1 MYHHRAFSSATGPR
15 AVAVAVA
22 HRSLCELATRHP
34 RGLPPAVTMASRTFV
49 VVSPQARA
57 SYIALAAIGRRAFHA
72 ANVQRSQYNR
82 SDFSGQGF
90 SSFYEPNEPTRGPLA
105 GSPSQGV
112 SRVTPRMLKE
122 HLDQFVVGQEHAKR
136 VLATAVYGHYL
147 RIREIQRQEEEHL
160 RREERAARQ
169 ALAHRHPVEDEFPGQ
184 QPTMRVH
191 PSHMDPPPD
200 PPPLE
205 DSTPMHI
212 EKSNVLMLGPT
223 GVGKTLIAKTLARIL
238 EVPFSMSDCTPFT
251 QSGYIGE
258 DAESCVQ
265 RLLSAA
271 NYDVEA
277 TEHGII
283 VLDEIDK
290 IAGVKMAHGKDVGG
304 EGVQQSLL
312 KIIEGTT
319 LQIQAKAERGAA
331 GKPPGAAGSS
341 SNFSSSNPLDSSRP
355 GLGAGPITPG
365 GKGEVFNVRT
375 DNILFICT
383 GAFVGLEKIILD
395 RKAKGGLGF
404 GAQVRAADRDQGK
417 HDTILS
423 DADVDTFRQ
432 DLPIYVPS
440 ESEVP
445 TPSNVRHSKYREEEY
460 NVLNYVVPADLQKYG
475 MIPELIGRI
484 PNTCAVSAL
493 DEEALVRVLTE
504 PKNSL
509 IRQEA
514 ALFHADG
521 MELRFTSGS
530 LREIAKKA
538 NAMGTGARGLKAVVE
553 RLLLGTKFEA
563 PGSTV
568 KHILVTQEAAQLK
581 RAPLLFH
588 RGQSQAFETMAAQA
602 EDEWQDKLRE
612 REEHLSSISSFEE
625 YRKAG
630 AAGY

>member
-1 MYHHRAFSSATGPR
+1 M
-15 AVAVAVA
+15 
-22 HRSLCELATRHP
+22 ATR
-34 RGLPPAVTMASRTFV
+34 TIV

-57 SYIALAAIGRRAFHA
+57 SYIALASIGRRAFHTG
-72 ANVQRSQYNR
+72 NPQRSQYNR
-82 SDFSGQGF
+82 SDFSGHGF
-90 SSFYEPNEPTRGPLA
+90 TSFYEPDQPTRGPLG
-105 GSPSQGV
+105 GSSSSGV

-147 RIREIQRQEEEHL
+147 RIREIQRHEEEQV

-184 QPTMRVH
+184 QPTMRVY
-191 PSHMDPPPD
+191 PSHADPPSD

-205 DSTPMHI
+205 DTSPMQI

-238 EVPFSMSDCTPFT
+238 DVPFSMSDCTPFT

-265 RLLSAA
+265 RLLTAA

-319 LQIQAKAERGAA
+319 LQIQAKAERGSS
-331 GKPPGAAGSS
+331 GRSPGSAGSS
-341 SNFSSSNPLDSSRP
+341 TNLPSGNPLDSSRP
-355 GLGAGPITPG
+355 GAGPGPMAPG

-404 GAQVRAADRDQGK
+404 GAQVRAANRDQGK
-417 HDTILS
+417 HDTTLS
-423 DADVDTFRQ
+423 DADVETFRK

-440 ESEVP
+440 DTDAP
-445 TPSNVRHSKYREEEY
+445 TASNARQTKYREEEY
-460 NVLNYVVPADLQKYG
+460 NVLNYVVPSDLQKYG

-530 LREIAKKA
+530 LREIARKA

-563 PGSTV
+563 PGTTV
-568 KHILVTQEAAQLK
+568 KHILVTQQAAQLK

-588 RGQSQAFETMAAQA
+588 RGQSQAFETMAAQE
-602 EDEWQDKLRE
+602 EDEWQEQLRE
-612 REEHLSSISSFEE
+612 KEEHLSSIGSFEE

-630 AAGY
+630 AAGS

>member
-1 MYHHRAFSSATGPR
+1 M
-15 AVAVAVA
+15 
-22 HRSLCELATRHP
+22 ATRT
-34 RGLPPAVTMASRTFV
+34 LIII
-49 VVSPQARA
+49 SPQARA
-57 SYIALAAIGRRAFHA
+57 SYIAFASIARRAFSTGST
-72 ANVQRSQYNR
+72 QKSQYNR

-90 SSFYEPNEPTRGPLA
+90 TSFYEPDQPTRGPLG
-105 GSPSQGV
+105 GSSSSGV
-112 SRVTPRMLKE
+112 SRITPRMLKE

-136 VLATAVYGHYL
+136 VLSTAVYGHYL
-147 RIREIQRQEEEHL
+147 RIRELQRQEDEQI

-169 ALAHRHPVEDEFPGQ
+169 ALSHRHPVEEDEFPGQ
-184 QPTMRVH
+184 QSTMRVY
-191 PSHMDPPPD
+191 PSHVTPPPD
-200 PPPLE
+200 PPTLLE
-205 DSTPMHI
+205 DTSPMQI

-238 EVPFSMSDCTPFT
+238 E
-251 QSGYIGE
+251 
-258 DAESCVQ
+258 

-277 TEHGII
+277 AEHGII

-319 LQIQAKAERGAA
+319 LQIQAKAERGGG
-331 GKPPGAAGSS
+331 GKPPGASS
-341 SNFSSSNPLDSSRP
+341 SPNNPLD
-355 GLGAGPITPG
+355 GPRSPVSGVGSMAPG

-383 GAFVGLEKIILD
+383 GAFVGLEKIILN

-404 GAQVRAADRDQGK
+404 GAQVRSSNRDQGK
-417 HDTILS
+417 HDTTLS
-423 DADVDTFRQ
+423 DADVETFRK
-432 DLPIYVPS
+432 DLPIYIPS
-440 ESEVP
+440 DSEAP
-445 TPSNVRHSKYREEEY
+445 TALNARQTKYREEEY
-460 NVLNYVVPADLQKYG
+460 NVLNYVVPSDLQKYG

-530 LREIAKKA
+530 LREIARKA

-563 PGSTV
+563 PGTTI

-581 RAPLLFH
+581 CPPLHFH
-588 RGQSQAFETMAAQA
+588 RGQSQAFETTAAQE
-602 EDEWQDKLRE
+602 EDAWQDQLRE
-612 REEHLSSISSFEE
+612 KEEHISSISSFEE